1 MTGWRLRFE
10 PAISPLF
17 RAWWRMRRP
26 MTLGVR
32 GVACDEAG
40 RVLMVRHTYAPGWHL
55 PGGGVERGE
64 TAVAAI
70 VREMAEEAGV
80 EAIGAPLLVG
90 FYANHANFPNDHIAL
105 YRIQSWRPCA
115 WQANREIAERVRLP
129 EPLASRWFNRGYY
142 GTMMHNSRAVYQR
155 YMGWYDG
162 NPANLNPLPPVV
174 APEEA
179 DILLAFGVSERGQ
192 VRDLERVDDKALES
206 RQASRL
212 IRLLRKTPFRPKF
225 EAGQPVE
232 TEKIVKAF
240 TVR

>member
-17 RAWWRMRRP
+17 RAWWRLRRP

-40 RVLMVRHTYAPGWHL
+40 RVLMVRHTYALGWHL

-70 VREMAEEAGV
+70 VREMAEEGGV

-105 YRIQSWRPCA
+105 YRIEKCPGFG
-115 WQANREIAERVRLP
+115 NGLVPFFFGIA
-129 EPLASRWFNRGYY
+129 
-142 GTMMHNSRAVYQR
+142 
-155 YMGWYDG
+155 
-162 NPANLNPLPPVV
+162 
-174 APEEA
+174 
-179 DILLAFGVSERGQ
+179 
-192 VRDLERVDDKALES
+192 VDDDPA
-206 RQASRL
+206 
-212 IRLLRKTPFRPKF
+212 PD
-225 EAGQPVE
+225 VE
-232 TEKIVKAF
+232 TRDSITDHHSSDRDAEIDRFAESE
-240 TVR
+240 